1 MKNVTLNITD
11 DYFGATAK
19 QLHSSLLS
27 NDDSLWAPRQTNQ
40 FTHTFKLS
48 HELNQK
54 TKITVTNQHSLS
66 INQNTRT
73 LQIVG
78 FDAILAPGF
87 QFDRSLNL
95 DNATTYTHHSNLT
108 AINVKRTI
116 NDKLIGNLS
125 LGRLFT
131 NLRADANGRPFR
143 SGTVDQVYDEESI
156 VTDPVQI
163 FNPNGF
169 VQFVLPGPGLINN
182 GGISSTW
189 HDHYALKHSN
199 IILSEYYPNDKNQ
212 RFITMNRS

>member
-1 MKNVTLNITD
+1 MWVHRPSL
-11 DYFGATAK
+11 TAN
-19 QLHSSLLS
+19 QLHSSLFAK
-27 NDDSLWAPRQTNQ
+27 NDSLWAPRQANQ

-54 TKITVTNQHSLS
+54 TKISITNQHSLS

-108 AINVKRTI
+108 AINVRRTLT
-116 NDKLIGNLS
+116 KQLVGTLA

-143 SGTVDQVYDEESI
+143 TESVDQVFDEQSI

-163 FNPNGF
+163 FNPP
-169 VQFVLPGPGLINN
+169 LGPLGPLFRTHGTGKRGCTKVTLLSRSAPIHQA
-182 GGISSTW
+182 ST
-189 HDHYALKHSN
+189 
-199 IILSEYYPNDKNQ
+199 
-212 RFITMNRS
+212 